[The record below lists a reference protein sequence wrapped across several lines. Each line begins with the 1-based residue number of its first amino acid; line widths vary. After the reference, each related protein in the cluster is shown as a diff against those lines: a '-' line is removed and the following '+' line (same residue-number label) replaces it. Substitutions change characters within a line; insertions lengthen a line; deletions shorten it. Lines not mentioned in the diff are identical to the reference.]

1 MSKAR
6 TLFIIMIVVVVAGQ
20 LAAVRPFGMFD
31 GN

>member
-6 TLFIIMIVVVVAGQ
+6 TLVIIMIVVFVAGQ
-20 LAAVRPFGMFD
+20 LVVVRPFGMFD

>member
-6 TLFIIMIVVVVAGQ
+6 ILFILTTVVLVAVP
-20 LAAVRPFGMFD
+20 LATMRSGMFD

>member
-6 TLFIIMIVVVVAGQ
+6 ILFILSTVVLVASQ
-20 LAAVRPFGMFD
+20 VAIVRPFGMFD